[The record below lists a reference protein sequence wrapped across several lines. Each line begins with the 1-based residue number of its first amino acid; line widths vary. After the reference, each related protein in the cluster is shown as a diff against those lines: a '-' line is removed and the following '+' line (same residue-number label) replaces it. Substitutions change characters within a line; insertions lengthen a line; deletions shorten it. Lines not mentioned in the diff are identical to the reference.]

1 MKVRNVRRHR
11 DERVRLQMT
20 AMIDIVFLLL
30 VFFIMTFQIVSPEG
44 DFNVRMPREKS
55 ESGPGRVTPMPIQV
69 RMVANADGSLRG
81 VQMGDRTL
89 SQVNPFD
96 DLHLQIRELVGDDT
110 GPGLITESPEVE
122 LDCDYNLDFEYVIAA
137 ITAVSGYVA
146 DDGTGVIKL
155 VENIKFSPPKVPK

>member
-1 MKVRNVRRHR
+1 MQVRNVRRHV
-11 DERVRLQMT
+11 DEKARLQMT

-44 DFNVRMPREKS
+44 DFNVRMPTG
-55 ESGPGRVTPMPIQV
+55 ESQRVISDPPPPIKV
-69 RMVANADGSLRG
+69 RLVANADGSLRG
-81 VQMGDRTL
+81 AEMGARTL
-89 SQVNPFD
+89 SRKNPMD
-96 DLHLQIRELVGDDT
+96 DLHVQIRELVGDDM
-110 GPGLITESPEVE
+110 GPGSIAESIEVE

-155 VENIKFSPPKVPK
+155 VENIKFSPPKTPK